1 MKFLQNCSIAI
12 NFNHF
17 QGQEAETNLKL
28 LAILEIIP
36 KQTDTLTILYEK
48 LQTTFIL
55 GIV

>member
-36 KQTDTLTILYEK
+36 KQTDTLSILYENYK
-48 LQTTFIL
+48 QLSF
-55 GIV
+55 